1 MTHARVAEHDFHLLI
16 DGALVG
22 SASGEQMSVVNP
34 ATAQPLA
41 WVPRAGQEDVDR
53 AVEAARRAFDDGR
66 WSRLTPGARA
76 GILWKFADLI
86 EAHGDELALLET
98 LNVGKPIKLTTHSE
112 IPFIVDNLRFFAGV
126 ARALGAGGAPAG
138 EYSVGYTSM
147 LRREPVGVVAS
158 IAPWNYP
165 LMMAIWKIGPA
176 LAAGN
181 TVVLKPASLTPLT
194 ALRLGELALDAGLP
208 PGVLNVVSGPG
219 PEVGAALA
227 RHPHVAMISLTG
239 DTATGRLIQR
249 EAAATLKRTHLELG
263 GKAPFIV
270 YEDAD
275 LELAARG
282 AVVGAFI
289 NTGQDCTAATRLYAH
304 RSIIEPLLA
313 EIAQLTN
320 RLQIGDPTREQ
331 TDLGPLV
338 SAAQRDRVT
347 RYVEGARREGAR
359 VVAGGYPLESHG
371 PGFFYQPTV
380 LTGVSQA
387 STCVQEEIFGPV
399 LVTLAFDTEEQALAA
414 ANDVVYGLASSVWT
428 RDLGRAL
435 RAAQAL
441 RFGTVWVNDHLP
453 LLSEFP
459 HGGFKQSGFG
469 KDMAR
474 ESVEEYTVTK
484 HVMIDTTGESRHA
497 WHGTLMG
504 PLA

>member
-1 MTHARVAEHDFHLLI
+1 MTSAHIPMRTYRLLI
-16 DGALVG
+16 DGELVG
-22 SASGEQMSVVNP
+22 SASGEQISALNP
-34 ATAQPLA
+34 ATAEVLA

-76 GILWKFADLI
+76 GILSKLADLI

-98 LNVGKPIKLTTHSE
+98 LNVGKPIKLTTRSE
-112 IPFIVDNLRFFAGV
+112 IPFIADNLRFFAAA
-126 ARALGAGGAPAG
+126 ARALGPGGAPVG
-138 EYSVGYTSM
+138 EYSAGYTSM

-165 LMMAIWKIGPA
+165 LMMAIWKVGPA

-194 ALRLGELALDAGLP
+194 ALRLGELALEAGLP

-239 DTATGRLIQR
+239 DTATGRMIQR
-249 EAAATLKRTHLELG
+249 EAAANLKRTHLELG

-320 RLQIGDPTREQ
+320 QLQVGDPTSEQ
-331 TDLGPLV
+331 TDIGPLV
-338 SAAQRDRVT
+338 SAAQRERVA
-347 RYVEGARREGAR
+347 RYVDGARQEGARI
-359 VVAGGYPLESHG
+359 VAGGHAIEHYG

-380 LTGVSQA
+380 LSGVSQA
-387 STCVQEEIFGPV
+387 AACVQEEIFGPV
-399 LVTLAFDTEEQALAA
+399 LVALAFETEEQVLSA

-469 KDMAR
+469 KDMSL

-484 HVMIDTTGESRHA
+484 HVMLDTTGESRHA